1 MKNLLHPLLRA
12 AVFAALATLGMVQTS
27 WAQNTAT
34 ATTAATT
41 TPAPATKAAAPE
53 SAIQRIRTEDAG
65 SRIDE
70 LRVGGETQSITV
82 QPKTGADLPAYEIK
96 RAEGAKGTAPSSSSG
111 ETNGTRVWN
120 FFKF

>member
-1 MKNLLHPLLRA
+1 MKNVLSPLLRA
-12 AVFAALATLGMVQTS
+12 GVFTALATLGMVQTS
-27 WAQNTAT
+27 WAQNTA
-34 ATTAATT
+34 ADAATFA
-41 TPAPATKAAAPE
+41 PAPATKAAATE

-82 QPKTGADLPAYEIK
+82 QPKTGADMPAYEIK
-96 RAEGAKGTAPSSSSG
+96 RAEGAKGTAPSSISG
-111 ETNGTRVWN
+111 DTNGTRVWN